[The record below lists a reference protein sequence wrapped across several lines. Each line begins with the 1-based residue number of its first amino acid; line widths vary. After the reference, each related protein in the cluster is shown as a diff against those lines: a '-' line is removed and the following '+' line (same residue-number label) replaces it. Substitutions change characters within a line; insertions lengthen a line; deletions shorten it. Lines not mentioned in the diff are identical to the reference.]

1 MHLDSG
7 DSRRKG
13 IWSGLGEGESE
24 GGAEME
30 YSDVLNRALDE
41 GCEDVDDS
49 FGLEWEVERTRGLL
63 DSSFYYLAISVSFY
77 VLVFGVSCD

>member
-1 MHLDSG
+1 
-7 DSRRKG
+7 
-13 IWSGLGEGESE
+13 
-24 GGAEME
+24 ME

-41 GCEDVDDS
+41 GYEDVDDS

-63 DSSFYYLAISVSFY
+63 DSSFYYLAISVSFH